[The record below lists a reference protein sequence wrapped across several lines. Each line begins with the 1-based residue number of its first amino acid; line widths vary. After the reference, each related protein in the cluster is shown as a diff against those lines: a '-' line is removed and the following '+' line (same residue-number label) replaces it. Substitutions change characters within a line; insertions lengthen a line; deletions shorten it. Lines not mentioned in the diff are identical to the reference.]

1 MKKIM
6 DICKRVLCISSLAI
20 ICSMVTAQAVFA
32 ADITSYTYVRRGSG
46 INDYYPVPAPSPYNY
61 EKSVCA
67 KDLGV
72 DSFHNVT
79 GMFVSEKYVY
89 ICNGDSII
97 ITDHNFRTVH
107 IINSFKGQNGE
118 EKLASINGIWVTK
131 DEELYACDPEN
142 GRILNFNSDWTIKRI
157 LGRPDG
163 LIISGDVKYQPIK
176 ISVDSVGR
184 MYVIANN
191 IYEGILELNVDG
203 SFSRYFGTVPV
214 RYTAVQLFWRSLQ
227 TQAQRAKSVQ
237 WLPVNFSN
245 ITIDSDDFVYAT
257 VAGSA
262 AEEPEPIR
270 KLNAKGDNIL
280 RYPASTGVKP
290 HGDLY
295 VNQYGLTIPTG
306 KSLLTAID
314 VNEYGIYAVLDAKRS
329 RIFAYDDDGY
339 MLYAFGESGT
349 TKGRFQLPIDVKFME
364 DKLLVMDRGNMS
376 IEVYGLND
384 YGKSIYQAVKYQTE
398 SNYRGAAEEWRKV
411 LKYNPTF
418 QYGFV
423 GIGKA
428 LYRDGDYKNAQ
439 HYFLLGQDVE
449 YYSEAFRKNRQAF
462 FNEKFPVL
470 VIAIVLLYALN
481 IVLKVMRK
489 RRKKKQIGGCRQSG

>member
-1 MKKIM
+1 MKKLM
-6 DICKRVLCISSLAI
+6 DIYKNILRISCIAI
-20 ICSMVTAQAVFA
+20 ICSMVMTQAVFA
-32 ADITSYTYVRRGSG
+32 SDVTSYTYVRSGSG
-46 INDYYPVPAPSPYNY
+46 ANDYYPVPAPSPYNY
-61 EKSVCA
+61 ENSVYA
-67 KDLGV
+67 RDLGV
-72 DSFHNVT
+72 DSLHKAT
-79 GMFVSEKYVY
+79 GMFVSDKYVY
-89 ICNGDSII
+89 ISNGDNII
-97 ITDHNFRTVH
+97 ITDHNLKTIH
-107 IINSFKGQNGE
+107 IINSFKVANGE
-118 EKLASINGIWVTK
+118 EKLAGINGIWVTK
-131 DEELYACDPEN
+131 DGELYVCDTEK

-157 LGRPDG
+157 LGRPKG
-163 LIISGDVKYQPIK
+163 LIIGGDVKYQPLK

-214 RYTAVQLFWRSLQ
+214 RFTAVQLFWRSLQ
-227 TQAQRAKSVQ
+227 TKAQRAKSVQ

-270 KLNAKGDNIL
+270 KLNAKGVNIL

-306 KSLLTAID
+306 KSLMTAID
-314 VNEYGIYAVLDAKRS
+314 VNEYGIYAVLDTKRS

-339 MLYAFGESGT
+339 MLYAFGETGIT
-349 TKGRFQLPIDVKFME
+349 EGRFQLPVDVKFMG
-364 DKLLVMDRGNMS
+364 DKLLIMDRGNMS
-376 IEVYGLND
+376 IEVYELND
-384 YGKSIYQAVKYQTE
+384 YGKSIYQAVKYQKE
-398 SNYRGAAEEWRKV
+398 SDYRGAADEWRKV
-411 LKYNPTF
+411 LEYNPTF

-428 LYRDGDYKNAQ
+428 LYRDGDYKSAQ
-439 HYFLLGQDVE
+439 QYYLLGQDVA

-462 FNEKFPVL
+462 FNERFPVFI
-470 VIAIVLLYALN
+470 IAIVLLYALS
-481 IVLKVMRK
+481 IVSRMTRE
-489 RRKKKQIGGCRQSG
+489 RRQKKQTGGWSQSG